1 MPVFL
6 QTASLA
12 GNCAAALSGDN
23 TPLVCRLLLV
33 FLFVFLLFLLI
44 LSAFLS
50 LLFLK
55 AAVGVWAVS
64 LCPLCMLHG
73 IIVASVS
80 GHACMAVRIA
90 ARKKR
95 AGTNPAKSLLSTA
108 SREPGPF
115 LPYAASLP
123 FCDTFWFMHG
133 LRAE

>member
-6 QTASLA
+6 QTASLT
-12 GNCAAALSGDN
+12 GNRTAALSADS

-33 FLFVFLLFLLI
+33 FLFMFLLFLLI

-55 AAVGVWAVS
+55 AALGVWAVS
-64 LCPLCMLHG
+64 LRPLRLPQG
-73 IIVASVS
+73 IIAASAS
-80 GHACMAVRIA
+80 GHACMAVRIV

-95 AGTNPAKSLLSTA
+95 QGQNRAKSLLSTF

-123 FCDTFWFMHG
+123 FCDSFWFMHG